1 MSHSSQVS
9 QFDSSACHITA
20 EYYESISS
28 VRSKKKK
35 KTENERMQNLHSSSL
50 VRWKFT
56 EICMLTLKLLNWHS
70 VPCAV
75 CLCPSNLCY
84 MLLCKH

>member
-35 KTENERMQNLHSSSL
+35 KKKTENERKQDL
-50 VRWKFT
+50 
-56 EICMLTLKLLNWHS
+56 
-70 VPCAV
+70 
-75 CLCPSNLCY
+75 
-84 MLLCKH
+84 

>member
-35 KTENERMQNLHSSSL
+35 D
-50 VRWKFT
+50 WKWEKAKSAVFFISEM
-56 EICMLTLKLLNWHS
+56 EIYRNIDVNPEIT
-70 VPCAV
+70 
-75 CLCPSNLCY
+75 
-84 MLLCKH
+84 